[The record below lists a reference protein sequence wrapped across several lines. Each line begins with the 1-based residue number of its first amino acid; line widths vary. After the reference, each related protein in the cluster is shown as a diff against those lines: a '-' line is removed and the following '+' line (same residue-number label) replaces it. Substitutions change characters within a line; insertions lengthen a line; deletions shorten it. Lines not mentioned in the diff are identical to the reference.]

1 MCFTSNPALIGG
13 KLCLN
18 PERAL
23 MGEPENKSAVDIL
36 DYLFPT
42 AFHHTSNCLSRQ
54 PLRSVVL
61 EIGCA

>member
-13 KLCLN
+13 KLCLK
-18 PERAL
+18 PERAP

-42 AFHHTSNCLSRQ
+42 AFHHTSN
-54 PLRSVVL
+54 
-61 EIGCA
+61 